1 MKIILSLVI
10 IIILFVCSIVTFIV
24 NEILEDTDFT
34 RTILCIF
41 TGCSMMAMFLMIA
54 YLCKPKATEPKAI
67 DVYRDKT
74 TAKQD
79 YPVIGLL
86 SLDDKSETT
95 VYYKKNGRWLAD
107 NQDEWDLFFA
117 PIKRE
122 GWINV
127 YKGVIENHL
136 PYVGQKVY
144 KSKEE
149 AIRNKCGDYYFTT
162 LKIEW
167 EE

>member
-1 MKIILSLVI
+1 MKEFNLDEYLKDPSQKVITKDGKSVRII
-10 IIILFVCSIVTFIV
+10 C
-24 NEILEDTDFT
+24 TD
-34 RTILCIF
+34 
-41 TGCSMMAMFLMIA
+41 
-54 YLCKPKATEPKAI
+54 
-67 DVYRDKT
+67 
-74 TAKQD
+74 AKQE

-107 NQDEWDLFFA
+107 NQDYWDLFFA

-149 AIRNKCGDYYFTT
+149 AIKNKCSDCYFTT

>member
-1 MKIILSLVI
+1 MKEFNLDEYLKNPSQKVITKDGKSVRII
-10 IIILFVCSIVTFIV
+10 C
-24 NEILEDTDFT
+24 TD
-34 RTILCIF
+34 
-41 TGCSMMAMFLMIA
+41 
-54 YLCKPKATEPKAI
+54 
-67 DVYRDKT
+67 
-74 TAKQD
+74 AKQD

-107 NQDEWDLFFA
+107 NQDYWDLFFA

-122 GWINV
+122 GWINL
-127 YKGVIENHL
+127 YKGAIENYL

-149 AIRNKCGDYYFTT
+149 AIRNKLNDIYYLNTI
-162 LKIEW
+162 KIEW

>member
-1 MKIILSLVI
+1 MREFNLDEYLKDPSQKVITKDGKVVRII
-10 IIILFVCSIVTFIV
+10 C
-24 NEILEDTDFT
+24 TD
-34 RTILCIF
+34 
-41 TGCSMMAMFLMIA
+41 
-54 YLCKPKATEPKAI
+54 
-67 DVYRDKT
+67 
-74 TAKQD
+74 AKQD

-122 GWINV
+122 GWINI
-127 YKGVIENHL
+127 YKPFCDFKI
-136 PYVGQKVY
+136 Y
-144 KSKEE
+144 KTKEE
-149 AIRNKCGDYYFTT
+149 AEKIAKGYPDYTKT
-162 LKIEW
+162 IKIEW

>member
-1 MKIILSLVI
+1 MKEFNLDEYLKDPSQKVITKDGKSVRII
-10 IIILFVCSIVTFIV
+10 C
-24 NEILEDTDFT
+24 TD
-34 RTILCIF
+34 
-41 TGCSMMAMFLMIA
+41 
-54 YLCKPKATEPKAI
+54 
-67 DVYRDKT
+67 
-74 TAKQD
+74 AKQD

-95 VYYKKNGRWLAD
+95 VYYKKNGHWLAD

>member
-1 MKIILSLVI
+1 MKEFNLDEYLKNPSQKVITKDGKSVRII
-10 IIILFVCSIVTFIV
+10 C
-24 NEILEDTDFT
+24 TD
-34 RTILCIF
+34 
-41 TGCSMMAMFLMIA
+41 
-54 YLCKPKATEPKAI
+54 
-67 DVYRDKT
+67 
-74 TAKQD
+74 AKQD

-107 NQDEWDLFFA
+107 NQDYWDLFFA

-149 AIRNKCGDYYFTT
+149 AIRNKCSDYYFTT

>member
-1 MKIILSLVI
+1 MKEFNLDEYLKNPSQKVITKDGKAVRII
-10 IIILFVCSIVTFIV
+10 C
-24 NEILEDTDFT
+24 TD
-34 RTILCIF
+34 
-41 TGCSMMAMFLMIA
+41 
-54 YLCKPKATEPKAI
+54 
-67 DVYRDKT
+67 
-74 TAKQD
+74 AKQE

-107 NQDEWDLFFA
+107 NQDYWDLFFA

-149 AIRNKCGDYYFTT
+149 AIRNKCSDYYFTT

>member
-1 MKIILSLVI
+1 MKLFSLKEYYKNPTRKVVTRDGRKAKIICTDVEDDRFPIVALVLNEDGSAHSFGYTKYGLWSDNGESSL
-10 IIILFVCSIVTFIV
+10 
-24 NEILEDTDFT
+24 
-34 RTILCIF
+34 
-41 TGCSMMAMFLMIA
+41 
-54 YLCKPKATEPKAI
+54 
-67 DVYRDKT
+67 
-74 TAKQD
+74 
-79 YPVIGLL
+79 
-86 SLDDKSETT
+86 
-95 VYYKKNGRWLAD
+95 
-107 NQDEWDLFFA
+107 DLFFE
-117 PIKRE
+117 PIKKE

-149 AIRNKCGDYYFTT
+149 AIRNKCSDYYFTT